1 MCGIAGIAL
10 LDNGRSIQPE
20 WIALMCDR
28 LAHRGPDD
36 SGIHI
41 DGNIALGSRRLAIQ
55 DTSQAG
61 HMPMVSPDGKVVISL
76 NGEIYKFREIRKDL
90 EKSSDSRFRSNTDTE
105 YERRVALC
113 VVVQRR

>member
-10 LDNGRSIQPE
+10 LDKARPIQRG
-20 WIALMCDR
+20 WIESMCDQ
-28 LAHRGPDD
+28 LVHRGPDD
-36 SGIHI
+36 SGVFI
-41 DGNIALGSRRLAIQ
+41 DDYVALGSRRLAIQ
-55 DTSQAG
+55 DTSLAG
-61 HMPMVSPDGKVVISL
+61 HMPMASPNGEAIITL
-76 NGEIYKFREIRKDL
+76 NGEIYNFREIRKDL